1 MQFILLSN
9 SWYFLNRP
17 KDRFRSLPDGN
28 IPIKLF
34 HRPSSFWF
42 HYLVDL
48 STEQTEVHVT
58 KITKKVIFWKKIS
71 NLYLFRWGAIFWNF
85 KVAVS
90 NIDDLRT
97 MLKNFKCHQGVAEL
111 LQNLE
116 DKKNIASLL
125 AVAISGLA
133 IKVFWPRITKIQ
145 EWS

>member
-1 MQFILLSN
+1 M
-9 SWYFLNRP
+9 
-17 KDRFRSLPDGN
+17 
-28 IPIKLF
+28 
-34 HRPSSFWF
+34 
-42 HYLVDL
+42 
-48 STEQTEVHVT
+48 
-58 KITKKVIFWKKIS
+58 
-71 NLYLFRWGAIFWNF
+71 
-85 KVAVS
+85 AVS